1 MGEEYATLSDEQSD
15 YARNNLR
22 YEKKYGDYSH
32 EQRYKSPT
40 WRFILSACLAKL
52 TIACKLVKLY
62 SYSQIQ
68 PTTFTYLRAT
78 NSLGHT
84 ASKHLKA

>member
-1 MGEEYATLSDEQSD
+1 MQKIFKMGEEYATLSDEQSD
-15 YARNNLR
+15 YTRNNLR

-68 PTTFTYLRAT
+68 PTTFT
-78 NSLGHT
+78 
-84 ASKHLKA
+84 